1 MMAGKNISLPV
12 AAKLLLAMAVG
23 LSAAP
28 SASAQTDAPG
38 DISVTGGAV
47 LVSDYRYR
55 GLSQTGGDIA
65 FQPQITVQHYS
76 GIYAGA
82 WASNIKDTAILGGLE
97 TQLYGGYAR
106 EIASGTTLD
115 VGLTYYLYPDGKQ
128 AMGNS
133 DYAELNSQIGYL
145 IGPVE
150 AKASLD
156 YAWNQ
161 SALGSD
167 NLYASFAVSA
177 GIPNT
182 PVTIKAQ
189 TGYTDGA
196 LARFG
201 PKDHVWDWSLGA
213 SANIGPVTAGLS
225 YVDTNVRTT
234 GVKALDKYYD
244 GQIILSLGLFF

>member
-1 MMAGKNISLPV
+1 MAGKNISLPV

-133 DYAELNSQIGYL
+133 DYAELNSELGYI
-145 IGPVE
+145 IGPIE

-189 TGYTDGA
+189 GGYTDGA

-201 PKDHVWDWSLGA
+201 PKDHYWDWSLGA
-213 SANIGPVTAGLS
+213 SANLGPVTAGLS
-225 YVDTNVRTT
+225 YVDTNFRTT